1 MQLIFGTMICEIL
14 FGSTRGM
21 MVTTMW
27 PNGVRTT
34 SRWMGRLRYS
44 VLTVGKQNCKYHR
57 RRWFSSSSS
66 DCAEVGAGRSSSRDA
81 SKSLL
86 QNMAY
91 ISVGSNMGDR
101 FRNIHQAMKLLSS
114 PSSVMHQA
122 LDRLPSP
129 SIEED
134 DDDEDE
140 QIEIQITRTSFLYE
154 TQPMYF
160 ADQPPFLN
168 GAVQIYTS
176 LSPVQL
182 LHKCKLVER
191 LLGRDDTVT
200 PIKGPRPIDLDILLY
215 YENHTNGNLTS
226 STSIQFENHEL
237 HIPHP
242 DIAEREFVLQP
253 MVELDPYAIIP
264 YYNNGN
270 KTILEALREL
280 KREDQQIDNE
290 ENACVRVLPLPR
302 NRVLKFGRYQ
312 TIIMGILN
320 VTPDSFSDG
329 GKVRYMVNQVLIE
342 SFHV

>member
-1 MQLIFGTMICEIL
+1 
-14 FGSTRGM
+14 
-21 MVTTMW
+21 
-27 PNGVRTT
+27 
-34 SRWMGRLRYS
+34 
-44 VLTVGKQNCKYHR
+44 
-57 RRWFSSSSS
+57 
-66 DCAEVGAGRSSSRDA
+66 
-81 SKSLL
+81 
-86 QNMAY
+86 
-91 ISVGSNMGDR
+91 MGDR
-101 FRNIHQAMKLLSS
+101 FRNIHQAMKLLSA
-114 PSSVMHQA
+114 PSSAIHQA

-129 SIEED
+129 TIEED
-134 DDDEDE
+134 DDDADD
-140 QIEIQITRTSFLYE
+140 QIEIHITRTSFLYE

-200 PIKGPRPIDLDILLY
+200 PMKGPRPIDLDILLY
-215 YENHTNGNLTS
+215 YENHTNNKLTS
-226 STSIQFENHEL
+226 STSIHFETHEL

-242 DIAEREFVLQP
+242 DMAEREFVLQP

-264 YYNNGN
+264 YYNNGS
-270 KTILEALREL
+270 KTILEALLEL
-280 KREDQQIDNE
+280 KKEDQQIDNE

-302 NRVLKFGRYQ
+302 NRVLKFGRYK

-329 GKVRYMVNQVLIE
+329 GKVRHMVNHLLIE
-342 SFHV
+342 SFDFHNI